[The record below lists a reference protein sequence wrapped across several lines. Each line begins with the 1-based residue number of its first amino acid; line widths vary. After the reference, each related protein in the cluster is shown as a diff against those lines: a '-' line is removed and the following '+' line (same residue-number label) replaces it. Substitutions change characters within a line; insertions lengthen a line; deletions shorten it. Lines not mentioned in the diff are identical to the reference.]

1 MGTNTHAIAVGV
13 HFPPVEPSFRTRP
26 QVQYPDS
33 LISKDRLR
41 DNSLIV
47 IRSHLGPPRRCVKEC
62 CSNVC
67 PSQHLMLM
75 HHTRARRLGR
85 PTTFEGRRTT
95 YNGFSLD
102 SGGLTGPGGQYSWGL
117 KFLPSGRDA
126 LGARFLAGNAAGPN
140 GPKGSRA
147 HR

>member
-47 IRSHLGPPRRCVKEC
+47 IRSHLGPPR
-62 CSNVC
+62 
-67 PSQHLMLM
+67 
-75 HHTRARRLGR
+75 R